1 MSQRQLLAKRIG
13 LVAITNLLVELNS
26 LIMLPLLTKN
36 LPTSEYGV
44 WVQISVTIGLITTV
58 ALLGL
63 PYSMVRFLP
72 SAKELQSRATAD

>member
-36 LPTSEYGV
+36 LAASEYGV
-44 WVQISVTIGLITTV
+44 WIQISVTIGLVPAI
-58 ALLGL
+58 ALLGWGQ
-63 PYSMVRFLP
+63 P
-72 SAKELQSRATAD
+72 SWATSPRDIPWAI